1 MCMPRQGHT
10 NTGDMCTLRDTVS
23 AGLRFS
29 HSVRRGS
36 YTRDKRLPTGAH
48 GHIAHTHTHPPKPT
62 LVHMQAQKQ
71 RRHTQKHLEHRTQGS
86 QRRASTRSSPTLP
99 ESRSHPGSPPHQPSA
114 AQPYL
119 GNLRGSWDPRDPD
132 SLGQQQSRARSAC
145 LTQPWVRMGL
155 RLPHSGSC
163 SCSFS
168 DARPDAA
175 AWCGAGGGEE
185 AAAPPREGPC
195 RLEEGA
201 PGWRRTDA
209 RTRVHPRRRIPEL
222 GLDTWTQE
230 YNCTQELRHMRVHTH
245 THTHTHK
252 DTQGL
257 GDRHTRT
264 HRNI

>member
-1 MCMPRQGHT
+1 
-10 NTGDMCTLRDTVS
+10 MCT
-23 AGLRFS
+23 
-29 HSVRRGS
+29 
-36 YTRDKRLPTGAH
+36 
-48 GHIAHTHTHPPKPT
+48 HTHTRRSSWRHANVYAQTGTRKHRRHVHTQGHSLSWPAVLSCAWRQLHQGQTSTHRGSRTHSTHTHTPKPT
-62 LVHMQAQKQ
+62 LVHMQAQEQ

-86 QRRASTRSSPTLP
+86 QRRASTRPSPTLP

-119 GNLRGSWDPRDPD
+119 GDLRGSWDPRDPD

-145 LTQPWVRMGL
+145 LSQPWVRMGL

-175 AWCGAGGGEE
+175 AWCGAGGGE
-185 AAAPPREGPC
+185 ATAPLREGPC

-209 RTRVHPRRRIPEL
+209 RTRVHPQR
-222 GLDTWTQE
+222 
-230 YNCTQELRHMRVHTH
+230 
-245 THTHTHK
+245 
-252 DTQGL
+252 
-257 GDRHTRT
+257 
-264 HRNI
+264 